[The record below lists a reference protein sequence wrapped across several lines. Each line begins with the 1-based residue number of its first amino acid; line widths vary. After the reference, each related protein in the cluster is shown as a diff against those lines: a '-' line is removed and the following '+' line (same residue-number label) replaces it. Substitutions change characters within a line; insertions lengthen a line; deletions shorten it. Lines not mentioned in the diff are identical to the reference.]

1 LLVNKE
7 EIIGATIS
15 DEGLNSGG
23 GTALC
28 VVVVPARIGARRGLR
43 QLKPFGSFRL
53 SAQQV
58 RTCPNIVVVAG
69 LLNFDGSGG
78 VTGSF
83 SQYASDRGGR
93 GPKALSGTVSGTY
106 AFDVSGNGMGTIS
119 LVAPKIGTFA
129 FVLDSTATLA
139 RRIELINTSSHSW
152 TCAMSGYAIQQ

>member
-1 LLVNKE
+1 MRRLAMKGLTVAVGLLCAWLFQPASARA
-7 EIIGATIS
+7 GAF
-15 DEGLNSGG
+15 DNSSLSG
-23 GTALC
+23 
-28 VVVVPARIGARRGLR
+28 
-43 QLKPFGSFRL
+43 PFGFQL
-53 SAQQV
+53 NKFG
-58 RTCPNIVVVAG
+58 TCPNIVVVAG

-83 SQYASDRGGR
+83 SQYASDRGGT

-139 RRIELINTSSHSW
+139 KRIEAINTSSHSW
-152 TCAMSGYAIQQ
+152 TCAMSGYATQQ